1 MLSRCEALVEETMKT
16 AVARLRAKTDR
27 ELVILIRKEL
37 DRAKLMAARGHYVEA
52 LQSADLVRN
61 LLVVTNIPP
70 QERERIQRQLD
81 QPATACA

>member
-1 MLSRCEALVEETMKT
+1 MET

-27 ELVILIRKEL
+27 ELIVVIRKEL
-37 DRAKLMAARGHYVEA
+37 DRAKSMAARGHFVEA
-52 LQSADLVRN
+52 SQSADLVRN
-61 LLVVTNIPP
+61 LLVVANIPA